1 MFLNSDINLL
11 TTIVPERHNLFKVQN
26 EIHLYYLFGFNCYF
40 GSFYENLTGYS
51 SFGEPKVGKF
61 IKCKYY

>member
-11 TTIVPERHNLFKVQN
+11 TAIVPERHNLFKVQN
-26 EIHLYYLFGFNCYF
+26 EIQLYYLFGYNCHF
-40 GSFYENLTGYS
+40 GSFYEIFTGYS
-51 SFGEPKVGKF
+51 SFGELKVGDY